1 VRTTYSN
8 LGENITPLFVDYTLS
23 GSTMVKLLIAGE
35 DAHTSDEQLCRKD
48 TGERNTLQ
56 KWSQGHQFVVRGGG
70 HIVMWQPLYM

>member
-1 VRTTYSN
+1 
-8 LGENITPLFVDYTLS
+8 
-23 GSTMVKLLIAGE
+23 MVKLLIAGE